1 MRRTA
6 ALILVGI
13 GVFLAVLALT
23 VKTYVEPRA
32 VRVPLDQ
39 SGQSLSQSDGQSKV
53 LDQGSLTVREGLTF
67 KARREVR
74 GDVAAATTSGRS
86 DDVAVWKT
94 TNVLTDTEGNV
105 INVTSETIALDR
117 VTAAAVNC
125 CGEELG
131 GDQAVRH
138 QGVMLKFPFDTR
150 KGSYNYWDSTAAR
163 AFPME
168 FAAQERR
175 NGLDVYHFV
184 QKIPATPL
192 REAAVPG
199 SLVGAPPTEVVDTT
213 VIYTNTREVWVEPTS
228 GIIVFGREAPKQ
240 TLQDAAGTD
249 LLTIFETSIGWTQET
264 QDKATQD
271 AKDAKGQLFSLRTL
285 IPAGAG
291 GLGLL
296 LVVGGLVLLGS
307 VGRQP
312 GGRGRRV
319 LDVDAAG
326 HPDTVDLRGVQAPA
340 DDVR

>member
-1 MRRTA
+1 MRRTV

-13 GVFLAVLALT
+13 GAFLVVLALT

-32 VRVPLDQ
+32 VRIPLDQ
-39 SGQSLSQSDGQSKV
+39 SGQSVSRSDGRSSV
-53 LDQGSLTVREGLTF
+53 LDQGTLTVREGLTLN
-67 KARREVR
+67 ARREVR
-74 GDVAAATTSGRS
+74 GDVDAAKTSGRS

-94 TNVLTDTEGNV
+94 TNILTDTEGNV

-117 VTAAAVNC
+117 VTGTAVTC

-131 GDQAVRH
+131 GDTTVH
-138 QGVMLKFPFDTR
+138 HKGLMLKFPFDTR
-150 KGSYNYWDSTAAR
+150 KGSYSYWDSTTAR

-184 QKIPATPL
+184 QKVPATPL

-199 SLVGAPPTEVVDTT
+199 GLVGASPTEVVDTT

-228 GIIVFGREAPKQ
+228 GIIVAGHETPKQ

-249 LLTIFETSIGWTQET
+249 LLTIFDASIGWTQQT
-264 QDKATQD
+264 QDKATRD
-271 AKDAKGQLFSLRTL
+271 AKDAKRSLFSLRTL

-291 GLGLL
+291 GLGLF
-296 LVVGGLVLLGS
+296 LVVGGLVLLGAA
-307 VGRQP
+307 GRQP
-312 GGRGRRV
+312 TGRGRRV
-319 LDVDAAG
+319 LDVDAAAQ
-326 HPDTVDLRGVQAPA
+326 PDTVDLRGVQAPL
-340 DDVR
+340 DDIR